1 MHRSRAYLAA
11 ILLLMLVFAAPVS
24 AHALTS
30 ADAAAH
36 ANAAA
41 AARKKAAEAT
51 ALAEKLKAETDK
63 LDDQV
68 SALQTEADALDP
80 QIAKASAR
88 TDRLRAELTSLR
100 AQIAA
105 KTASIEEATSQ
116 YVFEQKLLSE
126 RVNATYRQG
135 EWFYVDM
142 LLGSDDVR
150 DLITRTELVSRV
162 IRSNNDVAAQLSATR
177 SGLEHS
183 KAELDRTMQSVNLKK
198 QEAQAAESELKKAQD
213 SRQAKV
219 DQQESILEQK
229 SNLMVVSKKNAT
241 RLLAIAQAEEA
252 ESARIAS
259 MLPRTQGLRQV
270 RAAAWHGRCPGTR
283 ASARRTATASTRS
296 SRPRSFTRASISPAA
311 ASTAQPIVAAGAG
324 TVIWAGAR
332 SGYGNVVMIDHGNG
346 VVTLYAH
353 QQSGGIKVSNGSTV
367 KKGQRIGTVG
377 STGYLNGTPSPLRS
391 PRERQ
396 PREPHE
402 LPLGVR
408 RRGWRHPWGCHA
420 QLRRRAA
427 RWAALRVCLSMASPG
442 DASGSIPR
450 CSPAWLARRRSL
462 GC

>member
-1 MHRSRAYLAA
+1 
-11 ILLLMLVFAAPVS
+11 MLVVAAPVS
-24 AHALTS
+24 AHAVTS

-105 KTASIEEATSQ
+105 KTANIEEATSQ
-116 YVFEQKLLSE
+116 YVFEQQLLSE

-162 IRSNNDVAAQLSATR
+162 IRSNNDVAAQISATK
-177 SGLEHS
+177 SDLERS
-183 KAELDRTMQSVNLKK
+183 KAELDRTLQSVNLKK
-198 QEAQAAESELKKAQD
+198 QEAQAAENELKKIQD
-213 SRQAKV
+213 TRQDKV

-259 MLPRTQGLRQV
+259 ML
-270 RAAAWHGRCPGTR
+270 RARKGSGKYSGSMAWPVPGH
-283 ASARRTATASTRS
+283 SGVS
-296 SRPRSFTRASISPAA
+296 SSFGYRIHPIFKTKKLHTGIDIAGGGINGA
-311 ASTAQPIVAAGAG
+311 PIVAAGAG
-324 TVIWAGAR
+324 KVIWAGSR

-353 QQSGGIKVSNGSTV
+353 QQSGGIKVSNGATV

-377 STGYLNGTPSPLRS
+377 STGYSTGPHLHFEVRVNGSPVNPMNYL
-391 PRERQ
+391 
-396 PREPHE
+396 
-402 LPLGVR
+402 
-408 RRGWRHPWGCHA
+408 
-420 QLRRRAA
+420 
-427 RWAALRVCLSMASPG
+427 
-442 DASGSIPR
+442 
-450 CSPAWLARRRSL
+450 
-462 GC
+462 